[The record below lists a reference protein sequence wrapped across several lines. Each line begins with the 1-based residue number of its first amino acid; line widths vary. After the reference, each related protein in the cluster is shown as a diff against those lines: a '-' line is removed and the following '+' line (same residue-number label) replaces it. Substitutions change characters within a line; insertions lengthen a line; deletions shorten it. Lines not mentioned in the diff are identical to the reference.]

1 MNLPD
6 KDFRAV
12 TINILSILK
21 DFKEKMN
28 IMRREM
34 EDIKKNK
41 VERLEMKK

>member
-34 EDIKKNK
+34 EDVKKNK